1 MLQYPL
7 QNLEGFRMN
16 MLLKKVVVGAALAS
30 SLLMGANTA
39 RADLL
44 ADIKAKGEIVI
55 GTEAR
60 FTPFE
65 FMENGKIVGYSTDML
80 DIIMKD
86 MPGVKV
92 KRMDIPFQGILP
104 GLSAK
109 KFDYIVT
116 SVTATKERNEHYAL
130 SVPVADATVAML
142 VRSDSPFAKP
152 EDMSGKT
159 VGCQT
164 GSAQIKAIDLL
175 AEKLGGK
182 DKIKVKEYVAFDE
195 AYADLAAGRLDGVA
209 QSYPNLADVI
219 KRRPGVFK
227 ILTPPFGPKVYF
239 TWVGRNDADSASL
252 AAFFHDVL
260 RKLITSGKMAELQQ
274 KWFGFTMEIPTELP
288 APVQ

>member
-1 MLQYPL
+1 
-7 QNLEGFRMN
+7 MN
-16 MLLKKVVVGAALAS
+16 MLLRKAVFGAALIS
-30 SLLMGANTA
+30 SLLLGANAA

-65 FMENGKIVGYSTDML
+65 FMENGKIVGYSSDML
-80 DIIMKD
+80 ALIMKD

-92 KRMDIPFQGILP
+92 KRVDIPFQGILP
-104 GLSAK
+104 GLGAK

-116 SVTATKERNEHYAL
+116 SVTATKERNQHYAL
-130 SVPVADATVAML
+130 SVPIADATVAML
-142 VRSDSPFAKP
+142 VRADSPYAKP
-152 EDMSGKT
+152 EDLKGKT

-164 GSAQIKAIDLL
+164 GSAQIKAIDRL

-182 DKIKVKEYVAFDE
+182 DTIKVKEYVAFDE

-209 QSYPNLADVI
+209 QSYPNLADVL

-227 ILTPPFGPKVYF
+227 VLTPPFGPKVYF
-239 TWVGRNDADSASL
+239 TWVGRKDADSASL
-252 AAFFHDVL
+252 VAFFNDEL
-260 RKLITSGKMAELQQ
+260 RKLIANGKMKELQQ
-274 KWFGFTMEIPTELP
+274 KWFGFTMETPTTLP
-288 APVQ
+288 EPVQ

>member
-1 MLQYPL
+1 
-7 QNLEGFRMN
+7 MN
-16 MLLKKVVVGAALAS
+16 MLLKKFMCGAALAG
-30 SLLMGANTA
+30 SLLLGANA
-39 RADLL
+39 AHADLL
-44 ADIKAKGEIVI
+44 GDIKAKGEIVI

-65 FMENGKIVGYSTDML
+65 FMENGKIVGYSSDML
-80 DIIMKD
+80 EIIMKD
-86 MPGVKV
+86 LPGVKV

-116 SVTATKERNEHYAL
+116 SVTATKERKEHYAL

-142 VRSDSPFAKP
+142 VRADSPLTKP
-152 EDMSGKT
+152 EDVSGKT

-164 GSAQIKAIDLL
+164 GSAQIKAIEML

-182 DKIKVKEYVAFDE
+182 DKIKIKEYVAFDE

-239 TWVGRNDADSASL
+239 AWVGRNDADSASL
-252 AAFFHDVL
+252 VAFFNDGL

-274 KWFGFTMEIPTELP
+274 KWFGFSMEIPTDLP
-288 APVQ
+288 DPVQ

>member
-1 MLQYPL
+1 
-7 QNLEGFRMN
+7 MN
-16 MLLKKVVVGAALAS
+16 MLLKKVVCGAALAS
-30 SLLMGANTA
+30 SLLLGSTAA

-44 ADIKAKGEIVI
+44 ADIKAKGEMVI

-80 DIIMKD
+80 EIIMQD

-104 GLSAK
+104 GLGTK

-142 VRSDSPFAKP
+142 VRADSPAAKP
-152 EDMSGKT
+152 EDLSGKT

-182 DKIKVKEYVAFDE
+182 DKIKIKEYVAFDE

-227 ILTPPFGPKVYF
+227 ILTPPFGPRS
-239 TWVGRNDADSASL
+239 TLPGL
-252 AAFFHDVL
+252 AA
-260 RKLITSGKMAELQQ
+260 KMR
-274 KWFGFTMEIPTELP
+274 TVP
-288 APVQ
+288 AL

>member
-1 MLQYPL
+1 
-7 QNLEGFRMN
+7 MN
-16 MLLKKVVVGAALAS
+16 MLLKKFMCGAALAG
-30 SLLMGANTA
+30 SLLLGANA
-39 RADLL
+39 AHADLL
-44 ADIKAKGEIVI
+44 GDIKAKGEIVI

-65 FMENGKIVGYSTDML
+65 FMENGKIVGYSSDML
-80 DIIMKD
+80 EIIMKD
-86 MPGVKV
+86 LPGVKV

-116 SVTATKERNEHYAL
+116 SVTATKERKEHYAL

-142 VRSDSPFAKP
+142 VRADSPLTKP
-152 EDMSGKT
+152 EDASGKT

-164 GSAQIKAIDLL
+164 GSAQIKAIEML

-182 DKIKVKEYVAFDE
+182 DKIKIKEYVAFDE

-227 ILTPPFGPKVYF
+227 ILTPPFGPKVF
-239 TWVGRNDADSASL
+239 FAWVGRNDADSASL
-252 AAFFHDVL
+252 VAFFNDGL

-274 KWFGFTMEIPTELP
+274 KWFGFSMEIPTDLP
-288 APVQ
+288 DPVQ

>member
-1 MLQYPL
+1 
-7 QNLEGFRMN
+7 MN
-16 MLLKKVVVGAALAS
+16 TLLKKFVCGAALAS
-30 SLLMGANTA
+30 SLLLGSNVAH
-39 RADLL
+39 ADLL
-44 ADIKAKGEIVI
+44 GDIKAKGEIVI

-80 DIIMKD
+80 DIIMQD

-116 SVTATKERNEHYAL
+116 SVTATKERKEHYAL

-142 VRSDSPFAKP
+142 VRADSPFTKP
-152 EDMSGKT
+152 EDLSGKT

-164 GSAQIKAIDLL
+164 GSAQIKAIELL

-219 KRRPGVFK
+219 KRRTGVFK

-239 TWVGRNDADSASL
+239 SWVGRNDADSASL
-252 AAFFHDVL
+252 VAFFNDGL
-260 RKLITSGKMAELQQ
+260 RKLITSGKMAELQK
-274 KWFGFTMEIPTELP
+274 KWFGFSMEIPTDLP
-288 APVQ
+288 DPVQ

>member
-1 MLQYPL
+1 
-7 QNLEGFRMN
+7 MN
-16 MLLKKVVVGAALAS
+16 MLLKKFMCGAALAG
-30 SLLMGANTA
+30 SLLLGANA
-39 RADLL
+39 AHADLL
-44 ADIKAKGEIVI
+44 GDIKAKGEIVI

-65 FMENGKIVGYSTDML
+65 FMENGKIVGYSSDML
-80 DIIMKD
+80 EIIMKD
-86 MPGVKV
+86 LPGVKV

-116 SVTATKERNEHYAL
+116 SVTATKERKEHYAL

-142 VRSDSPFAKP
+142 VRADSPLTKP
-152 EDMSGKT
+152 EDVSGKT

-164 GSAQIKAIDLL
+164 GSAQIKAIEML

-182 DKIKVKEYVAFDE
+182 DKIKIKEYVAFDE
-195 AYADLAAGRLDGVA
+195 AYADLAAGRLDSVA

-227 ILTPPFGPKVYF
+227 ILTPPFGPKVFF

-252 AAFFHDVL
+252 VAFFDDGL

-274 KWFGFTMEIPTELP
+274 KWFGFSMEIPTDLP
-288 APVQ
+288 DPVQ

>member
-1 MLQYPL
+1 
-7 QNLEGFRMN
+7 MN
-16 MLLKKVVVGAALAS
+16 MLLKKFMCGAALAG
-30 SLLMGANTA
+30 SLLLGANA
-39 RADLL
+39 AHADLL
-44 ADIKAKGEIVI
+44 GDIKAKGEIVI

-65 FMENGKIVGYSTDML
+65 FMENGKIVGYSSDML
-80 DIIMKD
+80 EIIMKD
-86 MPGVKV
+86 LPGVKV

-116 SVTATKERNEHYAL
+116 SVTATKERKEHYAL

-142 VRSDSPFAKP
+142 VRADSPLTKP
-152 EDMSGKT
+152 EDASGKT

-164 GSAQIKAIDLL
+164 GSAQIKAIEML

-182 DKIKVKEYVAFDE
+182 DKIKIKEYVAFDE

-227 ILTPPFGPKVYF
+227 ILTPPFGPKVFF

-252 AAFFHDVL
+252 VAFFNDGL

-274 KWFGFTMEIPTELP
+274 KWFGFSMEIPTDLP
-288 APVQ
+288 DPVQ

>member
-1 MLQYPL
+1 
-7 QNLEGFRMN
+7 MN
-16 MLLKKVVVGAALAS
+16 MLLKKFMCGAALAG
-30 SLLMGANTA
+30 SLLLGANA
-39 RADLL
+39 AHADLL
-44 ADIKAKGEIVI
+44 GDIKAKGEIVI

-65 FMENGKIVGYSTDML
+65 FMENGKIVGYSSDML
-80 DIIMKD
+80 EIIMKD
-86 MPGVKV
+86 LPGVKV

-142 VRSDSPFAKP
+142 VRADSPLTKP
-152 EDMSGKT
+152 EDASGKT

-164 GSAQIKAIDLL
+164 GSAQIKAIEML

-182 DKIKVKEYVAFDE
+182 DKIKIKEYVAFDE

-227 ILTPPFGPKVYF
+227 ILTPPFGPKVFF

-252 AAFFHDVL
+252 VAFFNDGL

-274 KWFGFTMEIPTELP
+274 KWFGFSMEIPTDLP
-288 APVQ
+288 DPVQ

>member
-1 MLQYPL
+1 
-7 QNLEGFRMN
+7 
-16 MLLKKVVVGAALAS
+16 
-30 SLLMGANTA
+30 
-39 RADLL
+39 
-44 ADIKAKGEIVI
+44 
-55 GTEAR
+55 
-60 FTPFE
+60 
-65 FMENGKIVGYSTDML
+65 MENGKIVGYSSDML
-80 DIIMKD
+80 EIIMKD
-86 MPGVKV
+86 LPGVKV

-116 SVTATKERNEHYAL
+116 SVTATKERKEHYAL

-142 VRSDSPFAKP
+142 VRADSPLTKP
-152 EDMSGKT
+152 EDASGKT

-164 GSAQIKAIDLL
+164 GSAQIKAIEML

-182 DKIKVKEYVAFDE
+182 DKIKIKEYVAFDE

-227 ILTPPFGPKVYF
+227 ILTPPFGPKVFF

-252 AAFFHDVL
+252 VAFFNDGL

-274 KWFGFTMEIPTELP
+274 KWFGFSMEIPTDLP
-288 APVQ
+288 DPVQ

>member
-1 MLQYPL
+1 
-7 QNLEGFRMN
+7 MN
-16 MLLKKVVVGAALAS
+16 MLLKKFMCGAALAG
-30 SLLMGANTA
+30 SLLLGANA
-39 RADLL
+39 AHADLL
-44 ADIKAKGEIVI
+44 GDIKAKGEIVI

-65 FMENGKIVGYSTDML
+65 FMENGKIVGYSSDML
-80 DIIMKD
+80 EIIMKD
-86 MPGVKV
+86 LPGVKV

-116 SVTATKERNEHYAL
+116 SVTATKERKEHYAL

-142 VRSDSPFAKP
+142 VRADSPLTKP
-152 EDMSGKT
+152 EDASGKT

-164 GSAQIKAIDLL
+164 GSAQIKAIEML
-175 AEKLGGK
+175 AEKLGDK
-182 DKIKVKEYVAFDE
+182 DKIKIKEYVAFDE

-227 ILTPPFGPKVYF
+227 ILTPPFGPKVFF

-252 AAFFHDVL
+252 VAFFNDGL

-274 KWFGFTMEIPTELP
+274 KWFGFSMEIPTDLP
-288 APVQ
+288 DPVQ

>member
-1 MLQYPL
+1 
-7 QNLEGFRMN
+7 MN
-16 MLLKKVVVGAALAS
+16 MLLKKFMCGAALAS
-30 SLLMGANTA
+30 SLMLGANA
-39 RADLL
+39 AHADLL
-44 ADIKAKGEIVI
+44 GDIKAKGEIVI

-65 FMENGKIVGYSTDML
+65 FMENGKIVGYSSDML
-80 DIIMKD
+80 EIIMKD
-86 MPGVKV
+86 LPGVKV

-116 SVTATKERNEHYAL
+116 SVTATKERKEHYAL

-142 VRSDSPFAKP
+142 VRADSPLTKP
-152 EDMSGKT
+152 EDVSGKT

-164 GSAQIKAIDLL
+164 GSAQIKAIEML

-182 DKIKVKEYVAFDE
+182 DKIKIKEYVAFDE

-239 TWVGRNDADSASL
+239 AWVGRNDADSASL
-252 AAFFHDVL
+252 VAFFNDGL

-274 KWFGFTMEIPTELP
+274 KWFGFSMEIPTDLP
-288 APVQ
+288 DPVQ

>member
-1 MLQYPL
+1 
-7 QNLEGFRMN
+7 MN
-16 MLLKKVVVGAALAS
+16 MLLKKAVCGAALVS
-30 SLLMGANTA
+30 SLLLGANVA

-65 FMENGKIVGYSTDML
+65 FMENGKIVGYSSDML
-80 DIIMKD
+80 ALIMKD

-92 KRMDIPFQGILP
+92 KRVDIPFQGILP
-104 GLSAK
+104 GLSSK

-116 SVTATKERNEHYAL
+116 SVTATKERNQHYAL
-130 SVPVADATVAML
+130 SVPIADATVAML
-142 VRSDSPFAKP
+142 VRADSPYAKP
-152 EDMSGKT
+152 EDMKGKT

-164 GSAQIKAIDLL
+164 GSAQIKAIDRL

-182 DKIKVKEYVAFDE
+182 DTIKVKEYVAFDE

-209 QSYPNLADVI
+209 QSYPNLADVL

-227 ILTPPFGPKVYF
+227 VLTPPFGPKVYF

-252 AAFFHDVL
+252 VAFFNDEL
-260 RKLITSGKMAELQQ
+260 RKLIANGKMKELQQ
-274 KWFGFTMEIPTELP
+274 KWFGFTMEIPTTLP
-288 APVQ
+288 EPVQ

>member
-1 MLQYPL
+1 
-7 QNLEGFRMN
+7 MN
-16 MLLKKVVVGAALAS
+16 MLLKKFMCGAALAG
-30 SLLMGANTA
+30 SLLLGANA
-39 RADLL
+39 AHADLL
-44 ADIKAKGEIVI
+44 GDIKAKGEIVI

-65 FMENGKIVGYSTDML
+65 FMENGKIVGYSSDML
-80 DIIMKD
+80 EIIMKD
-86 MPGVKV
+86 LPGVKV

-116 SVTATKERNEHYAL
+116 SVTATKERKEHYAL

-142 VRSDSPFAKP
+142 VRADSPLTKP
-152 EDMSGKT
+152 EDASGKT

-164 GSAQIKAIDLL
+164 GSAQIKAIEML

-182 DKIKVKEYVAFDE
+182 DKIKIKEYVAFDE

-239 TWVGRNDADSASL
+239 TWVARNDADSASL
-252 AAFFHDVL
+252 AAFFNDGL
-260 RKLITSGKMAELQQ
+260 RKLITSGKLAELQK

-288 APVQ
+288 TPGQ

>member
-1 MLQYPL
+1 
-7 QNLEGFRMN
+7 MN
-16 MLLKKVVVGAALAS
+16 MLLKKFMCGAALAG
-30 SLLMGANTA
+30 SLLLGANA
-39 RADLL
+39 AHADLL
-44 ADIKAKGEIVI
+44 GDIKAKGEIVI

-65 FMENGKIVGYSTDML
+65 FMENGKIVGYSSDML
-80 DIIMKD
+80 EIIMKD
-86 MPGVKV
+86 LPGVKV

-116 SVTATKERNEHYAL
+116 SVTATKERTEHYAL

-142 VRSDSPFAKP
+142 VRADSPLTKP
-152 EDMSGKT
+152 EDASGKT

-164 GSAQIKAIDLL
+164 GSAQIKAIEML

-182 DKIKVKEYVAFDE
+182 DKIKIKEYVAFDE

-227 ILTPPFGPKVYF
+227 ILTPPFGPKVFF

-252 AAFFHDVL
+252 VAFFNDGL

-274 KWFGFTMEIPTELP
+274 KWFGFSMEIPTDLP
-288 APVQ
+288 DPVQ

>member
-1 MLQYPL
+1 
-7 QNLEGFRMN
+7 MN
-16 MLLKKVVVGAALAS
+16 MLLKKFMCGAALAG
-30 SLLMGANTA
+30 SLLLGANA
-39 RADLL
+39 AHADLL
-44 ADIKAKGEIVI
+44 GDIKAKGEIVI

-65 FMENGKIVGYSTDML
+65 FMENGKIVGYSSDML
-80 DIIMKD
+80 EIIMKD
-86 MPGVKV
+86 LPGVKV

-116 SVTATKERNEHYAL
+116 SVTATKERKEHYAL

-142 VRSDSPFAKP
+142 VRADSPLTKP
-152 EDMSGKT
+152 EDASGKT

-164 GSAQIKAIDLL
+164 GSAQIKAIEML

-182 DKIKVKEYVAFDE
+182 DKIKEYVAFDE

-227 ILTPPFGPKVYF
+227 ILTPPFGPKVFF

-252 AAFFHDVL
+252 VAFFNDGL

-274 KWFGFTMEIPTELP
+274 KWFGFSMEIPTDLP
-288 APVQ
+288 DPVQ

>member
-1 MLQYPL
+1 
-7 QNLEGFRMN
+7 MN
-16 MLLKKVVVGAALAS
+16 MLLKKFMCGAALAG
-30 SLLMGANTA
+30 SLLLGANA
-39 RADLL
+39 AHADLL
-44 ADIKAKGEIVI
+44 GDIKAKGEIVI

-65 FMENGKIVGYSTDML
+65 FMENGKIVGYSSDML
-80 DIIMKD
+80 EIIMKD
-86 MPGVKV
+86 LPGVKV

-116 SVTATKERNEHYAL
+116 SVTATKERKEHYAL

-142 VRSDSPFAKP
+142 VRADSPLTKP
-152 EDMSGKT
+152 EDVSGKT

-164 GSAQIKAIDLL
+164 GSAQIKAIEML

-182 DKIKVKEYVAFDE
+182 DKIKIKEYVAFDE

-227 ILTPPFGPKVYF
+227 ILTPPFGPKVFF
-239 TWVGRNDADSASL
+239 TWVGRNDADRASL
-252 AAFFHDVL
+252 VAFFDDGL

-274 KWFGFTMEIPTELP
+274 KWFGFSMEIPTDLP
-288 APVQ
+288 DPVQ

>member
-1 MLQYPL
+1 
-7 QNLEGFRMN
+7 MN
-16 MLLKKVVVGAALAS
+16 MLLKKFMCGAALAG
-30 SLLMGANTA
+30 SLLLGANA
-39 RADLL
+39 AHADLL
-44 ADIKAKGEIVI
+44 GDIKAKGEIVI

-65 FMENGKIVGYSTDML
+65 FMENGKIVGYSSDML
-80 DIIMKD
+80 EIIMKD
-86 MPGVKV
+86 LPGVKV

-116 SVTATKERNEHYAL
+116 SVTATRERKEHYAL

-142 VRSDSPFAKP
+142 VRADSPLTKP
-152 EDMSGKT
+152 EDVSGKT

-164 GSAQIKAIDLL
+164 GSAQIKAIEML

-182 DKIKVKEYVAFDE
+182 DKIKIKEYVAFDE

-227 ILTPPFGPKVYF
+227 ILTPPFGPKVFF

-252 AAFFHDVL
+252 VAFFDDGL

-274 KWFGFTMEIPTELP
+274 KWFGFSMEIPTDLP
-288 APVQ
+288 DPVQ

>member
-1 MLQYPL
+1 
-7 QNLEGFRMN
+7 MN
-16 MLLKKVVVGAALAS
+16 MLLRKAVFGAALVS
-30 SLLMGANTA
+30 SLLMGANVA

-65 FMENGKIVGYSTDML
+65 FMENGKIVGYSSDML
-80 DIIMKD
+80 ALIMKD

-92 KRMDIPFQGILP
+92 KRVDIPFQGILP
-104 GLSAK
+104 GLSSK

-116 SVTATKERNEHYAL
+116 SVTATKERNQHYAL
-130 SVPVADATVAML
+130 SVPIADATVAML
-142 VRSDSPFAKP
+142 VRADSPYAKP
-152 EDMSGKT
+152 EDMKGKT

-164 GSAQIKAIDLL
+164 GSAQIKAIDRL

-182 DKIKVKEYVAFDE
+182 DTIKVKEYVAFDE

-209 QSYPNLADVI
+209 QSYPNLADVL
-219 KRRPGVFK
+219 KRRPGIFK
-227 ILTPPFGPKVYF
+227 VLTPPFGPKVYF

-252 AAFFHDVL
+252 VAFFNDEL
-260 RKLITSGKMAELQQ
+260 RKLIANGKMKELQQ
-274 KWFGFTMEIPTELP
+274 KWFGFTMETPTTLP
-288 APVQ
+288 EPVQ

>member
-1 MLQYPL
+1 
-7 QNLEGFRMN
+7 MN
-16 MLLKKVVVGAALAS
+16 MLLKKFMCGAALAG
-30 SLLMGANTA
+30 SLLLGANA
-39 RADLL
+39 AHADLL
-44 ADIKAKGEIVI
+44 GDIKAKGEIVI

-65 FMENGKIVGYSTDML
+65 FMENGKIVGYSSDML
-80 DIIMKD
+80 EIIMKD
-86 MPGVKV
+86 LPGVKV

-116 SVTATKERNEHYAL
+116 SVTATKERKEHYAL

-142 VRSDSPFAKP
+142 VRADSPLTQP
-152 EDMSGKT
+152 EDASGKT

-164 GSAQIKAIDLL
+164 GSAQIKAIEML

-182 DKIKVKEYVAFDE
+182 DKIKIKEYVAFDE

-227 ILTPPFGPKVYF
+227 ILTPPFGPKVFF

-252 AAFFHDVL
+252 VAFFNDGL

-274 KWFGFTMEIPTELP
+274 KWFGFSMEIPTDLP
-288 APVQ
+288 DPVQ

>member
-1 MLQYPL
+1 
-7 QNLEGFRMN
+7 MN
-16 MLLKKVVVGAALAS
+16 MLLKKFMCGAALAG
-30 SLLMGANTA
+30 SLLHGANA
-39 RADLL
+39 AHADLL
-44 ADIKAKGEIVI
+44 GDIKAKGEIVI

-65 FMENGKIVGYSTDML
+65 FMENGKIVGYSSDML
-80 DIIMKD
+80 EIIMKD
-86 MPGVKV
+86 LPGVKV

-116 SVTATKERNEHYAL
+116 SVTATKERKEHYAL

-142 VRSDSPFAKP
+142 VRADSPLTKP
-152 EDMSGKT
+152 EDVSGKT

-164 GSAQIKAIDLL
+164 GSAQIKAIEML

-182 DKIKVKEYVAFDE
+182 DKIKIKEYVAFDE

-227 ILTPPFGPKVYF
+227 ILTPPFGPKVFF

-252 AAFFHDVL
+252 VAFFDDGL

-274 KWFGFTMEIPTELP
+274 KWFGFSMEIPTDLP
-288 APVQ
+288 DPVQ

>member
-1 MLQYPL
+1 
-7 QNLEGFRMN
+7 MN
-16 MLLKKVVVGAALAS
+16 MLLKKFMCGAALAS
-30 SLLMGANTA
+30 SLLLGANA
-39 RADLL
+39 AHADLL
-44 ADIKAKGEIVI
+44 GDIKAKGEIVI

-65 FMENGKIVGYSTDML
+65 FMENGKIVGYSSDML
-80 DIIMKD
+80 EIIMKD
-86 MPGVKV
+86 LPGVKV

-116 SVTATKERNEHYAL
+116 SVTATKERKEHYAL

-142 VRSDSPFAKP
+142 VRADSPLTKP
-152 EDMSGKT
+152 EDVSGKT

-164 GSAQIKAIDLL
+164 GSAQIKAIEML

-182 DKIKVKEYVAFDE
+182 DKIKIKEYVAFDE

-227 ILTPPFGPKVYF
+227 ILTPPFGPKVFF

-252 AAFFHDVL
+252 VAFFNDGL

-274 KWFGFTMEIPTELP
+274 KWFGFSMEIPTDLP
-288 APVQ
+288 DPVQ

>member
-1 MLQYPL
+1 
-7 QNLEGFRMN
+7 MN
-16 MLLKKVVVGAALAS
+16 MLLKKFVCGAALAS
-30 SLLMGANTA
+30 SLVLGANA
-39 RADLL
+39 AHADLL
-44 ADIKAKGEIVI
+44 GDIKAKGEIVI

-65 FMENGKIVGYSTDML
+65 FMENGKIVGYSSDML
-80 DIIMKD
+80 EIIMKD
-86 MPGVKV
+86 LPGVKV

-116 SVTATKERNEHYAL
+116 SVTATRERKEHYAL

-142 VRSDSPFAKP
+142 VRADSPLTKP
-152 EDMSGKT
+152 EDVSGKT

-164 GSAQIKAIDLL
+164 GSAQIKAIEML

-182 DKIKVKEYVAFDE
+182 DKIKIKEYVAFDE

-227 ILTPPFGPKVYF
+227 ILTPPFGPKVFF

-252 AAFFHDVL
+252 VAFFDDGL

-274 KWFGFTMEIPTELP
+274 KWFGFSMEIPTDLP
-288 APVQ
+288 DPVQ

>member
-1 MLQYPL
+1 
-7 QNLEGFRMN
+7 MN
-16 MLLKKVVVGAALAS
+16 MLLKKFMCGAALAG
-30 SLLMGANTA
+30 SLLLGANA
-39 RADLL
+39 AHADLL
-44 ADIKAKGEIVI
+44 GDIKAKGEIVI

-65 FMENGKIVGYSTDML
+65 FMENGKIVGYSSDML
-80 DIIMKD
+80 EIIMKD
-86 MPGVKV
+86 LPGVKV

-116 SVTATKERNEHYAL
+116 SVTATKERKEHYAL

-142 VRSDSPFAKP
+142 VRADSPLTKP
-152 EDMSGKT
+152 EDVSGKT

-164 GSAQIKAIDLL
+164 GSAQIKAIEML

-182 DKIKVKEYVAFDE
+182 DKIKIKIKEYVAFDE

-239 TWVGRNDADSASL
+239 AWVGRNDADSASL
-252 AAFFHDVL
+252 VAFFNDGL

-274 KWFGFTMEIPTELP
+274 KWFGFSMEIPTDLP
-288 APVQ
+288 DPVQ

>member
-1 MLQYPL
+1 
-7 QNLEGFRMN
+7 MN
-16 MLLKKVVVGAALAS
+16 MLLKKFMCGAALAG
-30 SLLMGANTA
+30 SLLLGANA
-39 RADLL
+39 AHADLL
-44 ADIKAKGEIVI
+44 GDIKAKGEIVI

-65 FMENGKIVGYSTDML
+65 FMENGKIVGYSSDML
-80 DIIMKD
+80 EIIMKD
-86 MPGVKV
+86 LPGVKV

-116 SVTATKERNEHYAL
+116 SVTATKERKEHYAL

-142 VRSDSPFAKP
+142 VRADSPLTKP
-152 EDMSGKT
+152 EDASCKT

-164 GSAQIKAIDLL
+164 GSAQIKAIEML

-182 DKIKVKEYVAFDE
+182 DKIKIKEYVAFDE

-227 ILTPPFGPKVYF
+227 ILTPPFGPKVFF

-252 AAFFHDVL
+252 VAFFNDGL

-274 KWFGFTMEIPTELP
+274 KWFGFSMEIPTDLP
-288 APVQ
+288 DPVQ

>member
-1 MLQYPL
+1 
-7 QNLEGFRMN
+7 MN
-16 MLLKKVVVGAALAS
+16 MLLKKFMCGAALAG
-30 SLLMGANTA
+30 SLLLGANA
-39 RADLL
+39 AHADLL
-44 ADIKAKGEIVI
+44 GDIKAKGEIVI

-65 FMENGKIVGYSTDML
+65 FMENGKIVGYSSDML
-80 DIIMKD
+80 EIIMKD
-86 MPGVKV
+86 LPGVKV

-116 SVTATKERNEHYAL
+116 SVTAPKERKEHYAL

-142 VRSDSPFAKP
+142 VRADSPLTKP
-152 EDMSGKT
+152 EDVSGKT

-164 GSAQIKAIDLL
+164 GSAQIKAIEML

-182 DKIKVKEYVAFDE
+182 DKIKIKEYVAFDE

-227 ILTPPFGPKVYF
+227 ILTPPFGPKVFF

-252 AAFFHDVL
+252 VAFFDDGL

-274 KWFGFTMEIPTELP
+274 KWFGFSMEIPTDLP
-288 APVQ
+288 DPVQ

>member
-1 MLQYPL
+1 
-7 QNLEGFRMN
+7 MN
-16 MLLKKVVVGAALAS
+16 MLLKKFMCGAALAG
-30 SLLMGANTA
+30 SLLLGANA
-39 RADLL
+39 AHADLL
-44 ADIKAKGEIVI
+44 GDIKAKGEIVI

-65 FMENGKIVGYSTDML
+65 FMENGKIVGYSSDML
-80 DIIMKD
+80 EIIMKD
-86 MPGVKV
+86 LPGVKV

-116 SVTATKERNEHYAL
+116 SVTATKERKEHYAL

-142 VRSDSPFAKP
+142 VRADSPLTKP
-152 EDMSGKT
+152 EDASGKT

-164 GSAQIKAIDLL
+164 GSAQIKAIEML

-182 DKIKVKEYVAFDE
+182 DKIKIKEYVAFDE

-227 ILTPPFGPKVYF
+227 ILTPPFGPKVFF

-252 AAFFHDVL
+252 VAFFDDGL

-274 KWFGFTMEIPTELP
+274 KWFGFSMEIPTDLP
-288 APVQ
+288 DPVQ

>member
-1 MLQYPL
+1 
-7 QNLEGFRMN
+7 MN
-16 MLLKKVVVGAALAS
+16 MLLKKFMCSAALAG
-30 SLLMGANTA
+30 SLLLGANA
-39 RADLL
+39 AHADLL
-44 ADIKAKGEIVI
+44 GDIKAKGEIVI

-65 FMENGKIVGYSTDML
+65 FMENGKIVGYSSDML
-80 DIIMKD
+80 EIIMKD
-86 MPGVKV
+86 LPGVKV

-116 SVTATKERNEHYAL
+116 SVTATKERKEHYAL

-142 VRSDSPFAKP
+142 VRADSPLTKP
-152 EDMSGKT
+152 EDASGKT

-164 GSAQIKAIDLL
+164 GSAQIKAIEML

-182 DKIKVKEYVAFDE
+182 DKIKIKEYVAFDE

-227 ILTPPFGPKVYF
+227 ILTPPFGPKVFF

-252 AAFFHDVL
+252 VAFFNDGL

-274 KWFGFTMEIPTELP
+274 KWFGFSMEIPTDLP
-288 APVQ
+288 DPVQ

>member
-1 MLQYPL
+1 
-7 QNLEGFRMN
+7 MN

-65 FMENGKIVGYSTDML
+65 FMENGKIVGYSSDL
-80 DIIMKD
+80 LEVIMKD

-116 SVTATKERNEHYAL
+116 SVTATKERNEHYA
-130 SVPVADATVAML
+130 TVAML
-142 VRSDSPFAKP
+142 VRADSPFTKP

-252 AAFFHDVL
+252 AAFFNDGL
-260 RKLITSGKMAELQQ
+260 RKLIASGKMAELQQ

-288 APVQ
+288 TPVQ

>member
-1 MLQYPL
+1 
-7 QNLEGFRMN
+7 MN
-16 MLLKKVVVGAALAS
+16 MLLKKFMCGAALAG
-30 SLLMGANTA
+30 SLLLGANA
-39 RADLL
+39 AHADLL
-44 ADIKAKGEIVI
+44 GDIKAKGEIVI

-65 FMENGKIVGYSTDML
+65 FMENGKIVGYSSDML
-80 DIIMKD
+80 EIIMKD
-86 MPGVKV
+86 LPGVKV

-116 SVTATKERNEHYAL
+116 SVTATKERKEHYAL

-142 VRSDSPFAKP
+142 VRADSPLTKP
-152 EDMSGKT
+152 EDVSGKT

-164 GSAQIKAIDLL
+164 GSAQIKAIEML

-182 DKIKVKEYVAFDE
+182 DKIKIKEYVAFDE

-227 ILTPPFGPKVYF
+227 ILTPPFGPKVFF

-252 AAFFHDVL
+252 VAFFDDGL

-274 KWFGFTMEIPTELP
+274 KWFGFSMEIPTDLP
-288 APVQ
+288 DPVQ

>member
-1 MLQYPL
+1 
-7 QNLEGFRMN
+7 MN

-30 SLLMGANTA
+30 SLLLGANA
-39 RADLL
+39 AQADLL

-80 DIIMKD
+80 EIIMKD

-130 SVPVADATVAML
+130 SVPVADATVAMQGAICGNKGIITNN
-142 VRSDSPFAKP
+142 DFA
-152 EDMSGKT
+152 S
-159 VGCQT
+159 
-164 GSAQIKAIDLL
+164 
-175 AEKLGGK
+175 
-182 DKIKVKEYVAFDE
+182 
-195 AYADLAAGRLDGVA
+195 RLRE
-209 QSYPNLADVI
+209 NMC
-219 KRRPGVFK
+219 KR
-227 ILTPPFGPKVYF
+227 
-239 TWVGRNDADSASL
+239 
-252 AAFFHDVL
+252 
-260 RKLITSGKMAELQQ
+260 
-274 KWFGFTMEIPTELP
+274 
-288 APVQ
+288 

>member
-1 MLQYPL
+1 
-7 QNLEGFRMN
+7 MN
-16 MLLKKVVVGAALAS
+16 MLLKKFVCGAALAS
-30 SLLMGANTA
+30 SLMLGANTA
-39 RADLL
+39 HADLL
-44 ADIKAKGEIVI
+44 GDIKAKGEIVI

-65 FMENGKIVGYSTDML
+65 FMENGKIVGYSSDML
-80 DIIMKD
+80 EIIMKD
-86 MPGVKV
+86 LPGVKV

-116 SVTATKERNEHYAL
+116 SVTATKERKEHYAL

-142 VRSDSPFAKP
+142 VRADSPLTKP

-164 GSAQIKAIDLL
+164 GSAQIKAIDQL

-219 KRRPGVFK
+219 KRRAGVFK

-252 AAFFHDVL
+252 VAFFNDGL

-274 KWFGFTMEIPTELP
+274 KWFGFSMEIPTDLP
-288 APVQ
+288 DPVQ